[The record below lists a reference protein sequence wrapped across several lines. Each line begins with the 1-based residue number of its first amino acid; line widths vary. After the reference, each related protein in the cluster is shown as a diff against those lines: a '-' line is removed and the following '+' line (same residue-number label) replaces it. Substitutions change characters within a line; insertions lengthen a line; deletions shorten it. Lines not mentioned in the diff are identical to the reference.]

1 VTDTQT
7 RLDAIRDL
15 AGRLHAPATGG
26 NTRPLR
32 TEAAD
37 TLLVLVAEL
46 ERVTARYDVVRHAYA
61 VEAQERWRLEGELE
75 RVTAALQAVFT
86 VAAISHEGDPWY
98 CEHEGVDAEAAFA
111 LARAALAGARAA
123 QEGDV

>member
-46 ERVTARYDVVRHAYA
+46 ERVTAANA
-61 VEAQERWRLEGELE
+61 ELRSE
-75 RVTAALQAVFT
+75 PGDSTRAWTDLCTAMT
-86 VAAISHEGDPWY
+86 
-98 CEHEGVDAEAAFA
+98 
-111 LARAALAGARAA
+111 RLAGAWLEVEGALAA
-123 QEGDV
+123 YGVARGGEKVWGPERMRHDPERKR